1 MLASSSQGEVVEA
14 LRERLYKLQTA
25 RRPAGA
31 FSCGCTA
38 LDRALPGRGLHRG
51 TLVEYLAPLGSG
63 ATALALIAGREA
75 CREGG
80 ALVVVDRQR
89 TFHPPAAANL
99 GIELA
104 NVIFVRPTTRKDYLW
119 ALNQSLSCQGVGAV
133 VGWPQRLDSNTFRQ
147 WQLAAE
153 NAGTLGLLIRP
164 PDVRGQPSWSELQLL
179 VETRPAPAS
188 SARASAAMPMAAVSM
203 AAVSRTASSAAVSK
217 IASVRQLRVEIVRC
231 RNGNPGA
238 VVELELDD
246 ETGMLQ
252 ESHAVRMAAKLARAT
267 SAKRSSGA

>member
-1 MLASSSQGEVVEA
+1 MLASSSRGEIVET
-14 LRERLYKLQTA
+14 LRDRLYKLQTA
-25 RRPAGA
+25 RRPAEV

-51 TLVEYLAPLGSG
+51 TLVEYLAHIGSG

-104 NVIFVRPTTRKDYLW
+104 NVIFVRPTTRKDFCW
-119 ALNQSLSCQGVGAV
+119 ALNQSLSCQGIGAV
-133 VGWPQRLDSNTFRQ
+133 VCWPERLDSNTFRQ

-164 PDVRGQPSWSELQLL
+164 PNVRGQPSWSELQLL
-179 VETRPAPAS
+179 VEARPVAAAS
-188 SARASAAMPMAAVSM
+188 STRSLAAMPAT
-203 AAVSRTASSAAVSK
+203 TASA
-217 IASVRQLRVEIVRC
+217 RQLRVEIVRC

-252 ESHAVRMAAKLARAT
+252 ESHAVRVAAKLARRAR
-267 SAKRSSGA
+267 AKRSSGA